1 MRLIW
6 MRQVVLVVLMNL
18 VKLMN
23 ESSWGLV
30 AISVYFVLVM
40 LSRVMEVMKLLD
52 CEEVGKILVCFVPS
66 SGGAVV
72 SMMISL
78 REICFFS
85 VTSGIYFSSLGLR
98 LMMKVTFVASLI
110 VSWGSFSL

>member
-1 MRLIW
+1 

-78 REICFFS
+78 REICFYFFS

>member
-1 MRLIW
+1 
-6 MRQVVLVVLMNL
+6 MRQVVLVVLVNL

-23 ESSWGLV
+23 EYSWGLV

-40 LSRVMEVMKLLD
+40 LAWVMEVVKLLD
-52 CEEVGKILVCFVPS
+52 CEEVGEILVCFVPS
-66 SGGAVV
+66 SSGAVV

-78 REICFFS
+78 REIFFS

-98 LMMKVTFVASLI
+98 LMMKVSFVASLI
-110 VSWGSFSL
+110 ASWGSFSL